1 VRPTTV
7 ARMAAE
13 LDYVD
18 HLARESARFAAA
30 LRDTAPD
37 AAVPTCPDW
46 NADDLLW
53 HLTEVQ
59 WFWGTIVREKVT
71 QTAQANALDAPSR
84 PDDHAGLLALYEQAS
99 GDLGATLAAT
109 PPDMPAWTWADEQ
122 TAGFIRRR
130 QAHEALIHRI
140 DAEVTAGSRTDMDT
154 ALSRDGVDEI
164 LRVMYGG
171 APPWGKFT
179 PDPASTIRVRATD
192 TGDSWLLTL
201 GHFKGTDPDDGN
213 AIDEADLRVAETD
226 PGSDAAAELTGSA
239 ADLNCWLWHR
249 PTVGQVAR
257 TGDEKVLASF
267 DAAIAPGIN

>member
-1 VRPTTV
+1 MGPATV

-13 LDYVD
+13 LDYLD
-18 HLARESARFAAA
+18 YLARESARFAAA
-30 LRDTAPD
+30 LRDTGPD
-37 AAVPTCPDW
+37 VAVPTCPDW

-53 HLTEVQ
+53 HLAEVQ

-71 QTAQANALDAPSR
+71 ETALANALDAPSR
-84 PDDHAGLLALYEQAS
+84 PDDHAGLLAFYDQAS

-109 PPDMPAWTWADEQ
+109 PPDTVAWTWADEQ

-140 DAEVTAGSRTDMDT
+140 DAEVTAGARTEMDT
-154 ALSRDGVDEI
+154 ALSRDGVDEV

-171 APPWGKFT
+171 APPWGEFT

-257 TGDEKVLASF
+257 TGDEKVLATF